1 MSSERQ
7 QDHLTPEVLV
17 DVLEG
22 SPVEASWRQH
32 LENCSDCRQ
41 ELEALEQTL
50 AILKEDVGTAA
61 PLAPPS
67 VERSLSRWWATAAA
81 VVIAAG
87 AAYWMSVDRSGTA
100 PTSAEVPE
108 VAKVP
113 EVEDLLPPLEQ
124 DEEFQFLLALSGAMD
139 EELDDVASPSF
150 EGFALD
156 AFMFPGG
163 LTPGE
168 RQRFVE
174 RLTEAMRSSL

>member
-1 MSSERQ
+1 MTSERQ
-7 QDHLTPEVLV
+7 QDHLTPEVFV

-22 SPVEASWRQH
+22 SPVDAPWRQH
-32 LENCSDCRQ
+32 LENCSECRQ
-41 ELEALEQTL
+41 ELEVLEQTL
-50 AILKEDVGTAA
+50 AILHEDVVTAA
-61 PLAPPS
+61 PLARPP
-67 VERSLSRWWATAAA
+67 VQRSFSRWLATAAA
-81 VVIAAG
+81 VVIAVSAV
-87 AAYWMSVDRSGTA
+87 YWLNLDRSGTA
-100 PTSAEVPE
+100 PASVE
-108 VAKVP
+108 VP

-150 EGFALD
+150 EELTLD
-156 AFMFPGG
+156 AFVFPGG